1 MTAEEEEKFDEDWAS
16 TLLEEEAAF
25 EAEREVAGWADM
37 DDNQK
42 AIWNGELLK
51 W

>member
-1 MTAEEEEKFDEDWAS
+1 MTAAEEEEFDAEWAA
-16 TLLEEEAAF
+16 TQLEEEAAF
-25 EAEREVAGWADM
+25 EAEREVAEWSAM